1 MFSRAKCHHLQEE
14 LFALCNLKQIND
26 EIRDSMINLSFSD
39 KRKTK

>member
-14 LFALCNLKQIND
+14 LFALRNLKQIND
-26 EIRDSMINLSFSD
+26 EIRDSMINFFFSD